1 MTYSSQLFCD
11 WVGVRRSGRDGTER
25 NGGDGGDEHGQGR
38 LVDATERQTGGLAA
52 VGGRVGDAMAED
64 DVDHESGA
72 VGEDEHEPKRLPG
85 QTRLIG
91 LSRGIGTSAGRPTG
105 TGTGIARYGT
115 GGPRAAVPR
124 TPPRQP
130 QLLAS
135 SPLSG

>member
-1 MTYSSQLFCD
+1 
-11 WVGVRRSGRDGTER
+11 
-25 NGGDGGDEHGQGR
+25 
-38 LVDATERQTGGLAA
+38 
-52 VGGRVGDAMAED
+52 MAED